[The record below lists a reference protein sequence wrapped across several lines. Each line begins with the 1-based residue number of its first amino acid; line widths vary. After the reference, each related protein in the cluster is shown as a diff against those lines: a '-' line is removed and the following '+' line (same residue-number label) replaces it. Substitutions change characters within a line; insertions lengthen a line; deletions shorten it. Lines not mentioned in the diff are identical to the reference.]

1 MTILLAILIEILSV
15 VGSSV
20 IALKG
25 ATDALL
31 QIPENGYKLDMETL
45 QKYQQQYLQNNDKKR
60 RGLAKIL
67 LFTPGVNLIF
77 MTVNSYK
84 FKRNVMNDETVRK
97 TLIAMTDDEKE
108 EYAKIDNYFE
118 KVLFTLASEKDA
130 IIRKNSSGIQVG
142 TAAIYNEALPE
153 VYTVEEVKR
162 LNDVTKDTYR
172 LGIID
177 GVPTA
182 IIGIPG
188 EDRPVK
194 IIKFKDEDY
203 KVSHK
208 YVHISE
214 WTARDK
220 SFVVYPFFN
229 HYPEELEKCNREII
243 EARNNENVKRGVEQ
257 TSVVS
262 TTNKIVVEPQID
274 YLYEEEDTTIGE
286 VSGPTLVKRGPYKR

>member
-1 MTILLAILIEILSV
+1 MTILLTILIEILSV

-45 QKYQQQYLQNNDKKR
+45 QKYQQEYSQNNDKKKR
-60 RGLAKIL
+60 NLAKIL
-67 LFTPGVNLIF
+67 LLTPGVNLIF
-77 MTVNSYK
+77 MTFNSYK
-84 FKRNVMNDETVRK
+84 FKRNVMTDETVRK
-97 TLIAMTDDEKE
+97 TLIDMTDDEKE

-118 KVLFTLASEKDA
+118 KVMFTLTSEKDA

-142 TAAIYNEALPE
+142 TAAIYHEALPE
-153 VYTVEEVKR
+153 VYTVEEIKK
-162 LNDVTKDTYR
+162 LNSVTKDTYR

-243 EARNNENVKRGVEQ
+243 EAKNSENRKISVEQ
-257 TSVVS
+257 TSIVS
-262 TTNKIVVEPQID
+262 SNNELVVEPQID
-274 YLYEEEDTTIGE
+274 YVYEEEDTTIGD
-286 VSGPTLVKRGPYKR
+286 VSGPTLVKRGSYKR